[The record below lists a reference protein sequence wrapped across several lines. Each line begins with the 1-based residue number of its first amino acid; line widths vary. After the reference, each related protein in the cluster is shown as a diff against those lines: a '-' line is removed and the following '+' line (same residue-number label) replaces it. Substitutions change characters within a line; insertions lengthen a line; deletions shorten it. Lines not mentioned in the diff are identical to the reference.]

1 MMVGSFFTYSM
12 DDSFAQTI
20 SIKTMMYLQKVYALP
35 RPVGGYTIPTA
46 DYSVLTDNFIDALF
60 FGVEFNTQGSRIRR

>member
-1 MMVGSFFTYSM
+1 
-12 DDSFAQTI
+12 
-20 SIKTMMYLQKVYALP
+20 MMYLQKVYALP